1 MKLNKTIHVMA
12 KKMRIKALEMA
23 FRAGNKGAHFGAG
36 FSSMD
41 ILAVLYGKILRID
54 PSNPLLEGRD
64 RFIPSKAHCT
74 LSFYTALAYAG
85 FFNPEKLDTFEM
97 NESDFGG
104 HPSINDNI
112 GIDFSGGSLGMG
124 LSLGVGLAL
133 SAKRKKTDA
142 NIYVLVGD
150 GELDEG
156 SNWEAVMSASQF
168 KLDNLFI
175 VVDRNKLQY
184 DGLTDEVMNLGN
196 LNEKFI
202 SFGCNVYE
210 VDGHNIDK
218 LVEVFEIS
226 REQKNN
232 KPNVIIAN
240 TIKGK
245 GISFMENK
253 KEWHHGSIN
262 EQQYEQAMSELLSEV
277 K

>member
-1 MKLNKTIHVMA
+1 MA
-12 KKMRIKALEMA
+12 HKA
-23 FRAGNKGAHFGAG
+23 GSKGAHFGAG

-41 ILAVLYGKILRID
+41 IMAVLYGKILNVD
-54 PSNPLLEGRD
+54 PKNPLMEGRD

-85 FFNPEKLDTFEM
+85 FFAPDKLDTFEM

-104 HPSINDNI
+104 HPCMNDKY

-124 LSLGVGLAL
+124 LSLAVGLAL

-142 NIYVLVGD
+142 NIYVMVGD

-156 SNWEAVMSASQF
+156 SNWEAIMSASQF
-168 KLDNLFI
+168 KFDNLFI

-184 DGLTDEVMNLGN
+184 DGFTDDIMNLGN
-196 LNEKFI
+196 LNDKFV
-202 SFGCNVYE
+202 SFGCNVYN
-210 VDGHNIDK
+210 VDGHDIDK
-218 LVEVFEIS
+218 MVEVFEKVKKL
-226 REQKNN
+226 KNN
-232 KPNVIIAN
+232 KPNVIIAD

-253 KEWHHGSIN
+253 KEWHHGIIN
-262 EQQYEQAMSELLSEV
+262 ETQYQQALSELTGEV
-277 K
+277 KNEL